1 MRKLIA
7 RILRRIADVF
17 HKEKDWK
24 AEAINKAAE
33 DAKEVDLSSGIDGLN
48 IEPVGIVGGSG
59 VKPEDLA
66 ASKPKWKYKSEPP
79 KVVPPEK
86 RVLTEVQINKP
97 KPESDDPKN
106 LEEKLKDT
114 WDSV

>member
-1 MRKLIA
+1 MRRLIA
-7 RILRRIADVF
+7 RILRRIADAF

-24 AEAINKAAE
+24 AEIINKAAE
-33 DAKEVDLSSGIDGLN
+33 DAKEVDLSGGTEGLN
-48 IEPVGIVGGSG
+48 IEPVGVVGGGG
-59 VKPEDLA
+59 VRPEDLA
-66 ASKPKWKYKSEPP
+66 ATKPKWQYKSEPP

-97 KPESDDPKN
+97 NKPDDPRN